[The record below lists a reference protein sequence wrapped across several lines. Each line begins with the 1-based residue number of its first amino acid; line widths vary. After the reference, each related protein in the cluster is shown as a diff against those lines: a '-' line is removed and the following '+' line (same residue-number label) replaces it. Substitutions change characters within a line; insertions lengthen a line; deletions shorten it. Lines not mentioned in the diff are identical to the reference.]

1 MERQALTPAP
11 ALAAFLST
19 IGWAEGASYDTI
31 VTGVNGPATFTEFS
45 DHPFAPQFNRS
56 PVTVRRS
63 PLLESTAA
71 GRYQLLYRYWVPY
84 RAKLGL
90 LDYSPASQD
99 AVALQQMKERGAV
112 ALIAAGDIQGAI
124 TACSNIWASF
134 PGNGYAQ
141 GGRTMG
147 ELLDKYAEFNSG

>member
-1 MERQALTPAP
+1 MTPAP

-19 IGWAEGASYDTI
+19 IGWSEGASYDTI
-31 VTGVNGPATFTEFS
+31 VTGVNGPATFTDFS
-45 DHPFAPQFNRS
+45 DHPFAPQFHRM
-56 PVTVRRS
+56 PVVVRRS

-99 AVALQQMKERGAV
+99 SVALQQMKERGAV

>member
-1 MERQALTPAP
+1 MTPSP
-11 ALAAFLST
+11 ALAAFLSL
-19 IGWAEGASYDTI
+19 IGWSERSDYNTI
-31 VTGVNGPATFTEFS
+31 VTGVNGPATFTDFS
-45 DHPFAPQFNRS
+45 DHPFAPQFNRQ
-56 PVTVRRS
+56 PVQWKLN
-63 PLLESTAA
+63 PPEYSTAA
-71 GRYQLLYRYWVPY
+71 GRYQLLYRWWVPY
-84 RAKLGL
+84 RKQLGL

-141 GGRTMG
+141 GGHTMG
-147 ELLDKYAEFNSG
+147 ELFDKYAEFNTG

>member
-1 MERQALTPAP
+1 MTPAP
-11 ALAAFLST
+11 ALAAFLSL
-19 IGWAEGASYDTI
+19 IGWSEGADYDTI
-31 VTGVNGPATFTEFS
+31 VTGVNGPATFTDFS
-45 DHPFAPQFNRS
+45 DHPFAPQFHRM
-56 PVTVRRS
+56 PVVVRRS

-99 AVALQQMKERGAV
+99 SVALQQMKERGAV

>member
-1 MERQALTPAP
+1 MTPSP

-19 IGWAEGASYDTI
+19 IGWSEGADYDTI
-31 VTGVNGPATFTEFS
+31 VTGVNGPATFTDFS
-45 DHPFAPQFNRS
+45 DHPFAPQFNRP
-56 PVTVRRS
+56 PVIVRRS

-99 AVALQQMKERGAV
+99 SVALQQMRERGAV